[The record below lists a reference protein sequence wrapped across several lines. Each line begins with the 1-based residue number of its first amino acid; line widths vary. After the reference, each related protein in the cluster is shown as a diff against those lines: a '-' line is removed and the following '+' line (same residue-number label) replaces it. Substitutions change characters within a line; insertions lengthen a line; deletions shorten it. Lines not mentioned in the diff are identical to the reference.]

1 MDQRVSKTLM
11 LDHALRKKNREYK
24 LRWQNGEA
32 KLGWTK
38 AQHARKLHS
47 LAHELDRYR
56 RGKASVDAELQ
67 GWRSKFEGLNVE
79 HAALK
84 EETSHLRG
92 HLTKYIDEN
101 KQLEKQT
108 VQTRGVVLQLYQ
120 QQASSRMAASV
131 YNDES
136 TDELLVLLQERW
148 KTSQATI
155 KKHHKKV
162 QSMQDALESER
173 QRNTELL
180 QGLNDKDMADPRPP
194 KAAED
199 QLTRLSDI
207 SSKLSTVQQW
217 LDERVDNESKSCGH
231 SDAGAVG
238 LTACNVLLC
247 EACHQDM
254 LSCRMLVNW
263 HVRKCPYC
271 PRQCVLLPLPKQV
284 TKPTKQ
290 ETIEMQDTMEL
301 VQQDLS
307 ELIGRSSATL

>member
-1 MDQRVSKTLM
+1 MDQRASKALV
-11 LDHALRKKNREYK
+11 LDHTLLKKNREYK
-24 LRWQNGEA
+24 MRWQNGEA

-47 LAHELDRYR
+47 LTHELDRYR
-56 RGKASVDAELQ
+56 RGKAFLQAEIQ
-67 GWRSKFEGLNVE
+67 GWRGKFEGLNVE
-79 HAALK
+79 HVALK

-92 HLTKYIDEN
+92 HLTRYIDEN
-101 KQLEKQT
+101 KQLKEQT
-108 VQTRGVVLQLYQ
+108 IQTRDST
-120 QQASSRMAASV
+120 A
-131 YNDES
+131 DES
-136 TDELLVLLQERW
+136 TDELLVLLHERW
-148 KTSQATI
+148 KSSQATI
-155 KKHHKKV
+155 NKHQKKV

-199 QLTRLSDI
+199 QLTRLSNI

-217 LDERVDNESKSCGH
+217 LDERLDDESKSCGH

-247 EACHQDM
+247 EACREDM

-263 HVRKCPYC
+263 HVCKCLYC
-271 PRQCVLLPLPKQV
+271 LRQCVLLLLLKQV

-290 ETIEMQDTMEL
+290 ETIEMQDIMEL

-307 ELIGRSSATL
+307 ELIGASSAVL